1 MEKILNRSKKLFLR
15 NYKTPLAFFTFI
27 FIAFFTFFTLFQIFY
42 FKYYL
47 ETTLKGKVDSTLNQV
62 ETKLSDYIKFLENFY
77 KIPFMSEFAELP
89 ESKGWL
95 LELVNS
101 LEELFKREKL
111 ISLAIFYNNEPFLTW
126 NYRKE
131 LHTSKIC
138 DSNYIK
144 KGSILIATKTTSLEN
159 KNYCI
164 YFSLDV
170 SYYQKTFR
178 NYTLMVLFLYL
189 LTLVMVLY
197 LFYRFNE
204 AEERK
209 REVEKSLQAEKELA
223 LLGRMAATLA
233 HELRNSLNNLS
244 LLLQTQDQSTV
255 SKEKLLEELKGLLEW
270 TQEILLF
277 HKDIKIEPYF
287 FNPEMLLYELKF
299 MAANSGKKVAE
310 LKVENQVKTLWGDP
324 FWIKKALE
332 NLIKNSLQVIDE
344 NGIIKIHL
352 REENGSY
359 VAEIYDN
366 GKPISEELKKNI
378 FEPFFTTKKE
388 GFGLGLYLVKKII
401 EAHNGKVEIENLP
414 ECGKIFRLKWKPL

>member
-1 MEKILNRSKKLFLR
+1 MGKILNIIRKLFLYD
-15 NYKTPLAFFTFI
+15 YKTPLGLLTLI
-27 FIAFFTFFTLFQIFY
+27 FIAFLTFFTLFQIFY

-47 ETTLKGKVDSTLNQV
+47 ETSLRGKVDSTLNQV

-77 KIPFMSEFAELP
+77 KIPFMPEFAELP

-101 LEELFKREKL
+101 LEDLFKRERL
-111 ISLAIFYNNEPFLTW
+111 LSLAIFYDNEPFLTW
-126 NYRKE
+126 NYKKE
-131 LHTSKIC
+131 FNSL
-138 DSNYIK
+138 K
-144 KGSILIATKTTSLEN
+144 KCESRYVKKDSILIATKTTSIEN

-178 NYTLMVLFLYL
+178 NYMFIVIFLYL
-189 LTLVMVLY
+189 LTLVMVFY
-197 LFYRFNE
+197 LFYRFAE

-209 REVEKSLQAEKELA
+209 REAEKRLQAEKELA

-233 HELRNSLNNLS
+233 HELRNSLNNLF
-244 LLLQTQDQSTV
+244 LLLQTQAHQSV
-255 SKEKLLEELKGLLEW
+255 CKERLLEELKGLLEW

-277 HKDIKIEPYF
+277 HKDLKIEPNYF
-287 FNPEMLLYELKF
+287 DPEMLLYELKF
-299 MAANSGKKVAE
+299 FAANYQKKKLE
-310 LKVENQVKTLWGDP
+310 LKVENQVKKVWGDP

-332 NLIKNSLQVIDE
+332 NLIKNSLQAIDE
-344 NGIIKIHL
+344 KGVLKITL
-352 REENGSY
+352 MEQSGSY
-359 VAEIYDN
+359 IVEVYDN
-366 GKPISEELKKNI
+366 GKPIPEEIKKQI

-401 EAHNGKVEIENLP
+401 EAHNGKIEIENLP